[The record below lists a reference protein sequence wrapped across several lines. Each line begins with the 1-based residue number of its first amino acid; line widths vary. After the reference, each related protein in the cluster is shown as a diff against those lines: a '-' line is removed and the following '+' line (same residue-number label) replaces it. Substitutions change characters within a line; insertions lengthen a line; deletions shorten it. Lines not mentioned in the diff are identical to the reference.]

1 MIANWRTSLIGAVGA
16 VATLAWP
23 IIQAGDFSKLE
34 TKEFIQAAVILLI
47 GFFAKD
53 APVTKKEIA
62 ASDQAKLR
70 GYRSSPFVNPISYAS
85 LNKRKYK
92 N

>member
-62 ASDQAKLR
+62 ASVR